1 MSLSALSLYR
11 KILKLHKSL
20 PKQMREL
27 GDKYVK
33 QEFKSHL
40 FPKNEGFKYTHYE
53 TFIMSWKKYLEE
65 MSNPEVRLYGK
76 PLSSD
81 ELAAMSNDQK
91 KTLNSF
97 KEGKTFNK

>member
-1 MSLSALSLYR
+1 MSSSALTLYR
-11 KILKLHKSL
+11 KILKLHRAM
-20 PKQMREL
+20 PVQMREL
-27 GDKYVK
+27 GDKYVR
-33 QEFKSHL
+33 QEFKSHIY
-40 FPKNEGFKYTHYE
+40 PKNEGFKYSHYE
-53 TFIMSWKKYLEE
+53 TFLKSWKKYVDE

-76 PLSSD
+76 SLSHE